1 MSFTQHRLEN
11 IDSLADVAGL
21 ILNENIDIYELVTT
35 LTPEGVADFIG
46 AASKAAEAGKKEFEF
61 GGKTYPVK
69 ISKDVASKVAKKMN
83 DSKSLE
89 EYSEGGYP
97 AQEISYLPKDKKT
110 GEVLEVDPKTE
121 DPVHGDNV
129 ETKDGEKEEEENDP
143 TKEMKGGK
151 AKNEGFTDEEVRAL
165 CHSKDHD
172 CATIIEHPE
181 FGLGKPVHGSHAIPN
196 DEGFVEWYDVEF
208 KHGIEEKVYTKDV
221 KVLASEG
228 HHKSE
233 DDEDPND
240 EDSKD
245 EGIGD
250 AIRKLDPRRKKAA
263 QELKK
268 IQDMESK
275 IDPAMEKLKQS
286 IANDKEEI
294 EMIQNSI
301 EDEDYS
307 KEEVEK
313 LRQKI
318 KTQKLGIENTQ
329 AKIFQLKK
337 SKEKLADKSAAIRKK
352 FKGIRVAEN
361 ITMVDDFP
369 ITEGKMKELHMDI
382 KAGKSADEIIKSN
395 KLPNTPALKKYINSL
410 IKDTK

>member
-1 MSFTQHRLEN
+1 MSFTEHRLDN

-83 DSKSLE
+83 DSNSLE

-97 AQEISYLPKDKKT
+97 AQEVSYLPKDQKT

-121 DPVHGDNV
+121 DPVHKDNI

-151 AKNEGFTDEEVRAL
+151 AKNEGFTEEEVRAL
-165 CHSKDHD
+165 CHSKNHN

-181 FGLGKPVHGSHAIPN
+181 FGLGKPIHGSHAIPD

-208 KHGIEEKVYTKDV
+208 KHGVEKKVYVEGV

-228 HHKSE
+228 HMKNDE
-233 DDEDPND
+233 DEDPSD

-245 EGIGD
+245 
-250 AIRKLDPRRKKAA
+250 
-263 QELKK
+263 
-268 IQDMESK
+268 
-275 IDPAMEKLKQS
+275 
-286 IANDKEEI
+286 
-294 EMIQNSI
+294 
-301 EDEDYS
+301 
-307 KEEVEK
+307 
-313 LRQKI
+313 
-318 KTQKLGIENTQ
+318 
-329 AKIFQLKK
+329 
-337 SKEKLADKSAAIRKK
+337 
-352 FKGIRVAEN
+352 EN

-369 ITEGKMKELHMDI
+369 IDEGKMKELHMDI
-382 KAGKSADEIIKSN
+382 KAGKSADDIIKSN
-395 KLPNTPALKKYINSL
+395 KLPNTPAMKKYINEL